1 MVLHAGGVLQDG
13 QIPSQTLHSVRGVY
27 APKLLGAENLM
38 KFAGPLPCQGLQAF
52 SSVAATMG
60 SPGQS
65 NYAAANSALDAYL
78 SSLAGCGVQ
87 GDAIH
92 TACKPG
98 A

>member
-1 MVLHAGGVLQDG
+1 MSLYAGGVLQDG
-13 QIPSQTLHSVRGVY
+13 LIPSQTLHSVRGVY

-38 KFAGPLPCQGLQAF
+38 KSAGPLPCQGLQAF

-78 SSLAGCGVQ
+78 SSLAGCGVK
-87 GDAIH
+87 GAAIPVACSPDA
-92 TACKPG
+92 
-98 A
+98 